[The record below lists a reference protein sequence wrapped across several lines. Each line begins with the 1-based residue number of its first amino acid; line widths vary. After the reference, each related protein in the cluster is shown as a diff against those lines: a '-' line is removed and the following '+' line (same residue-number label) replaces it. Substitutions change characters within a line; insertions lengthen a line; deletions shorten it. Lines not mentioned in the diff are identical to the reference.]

1 MFLFVSLI
9 LLRLYRAQTQY
20 GIVPFITYKFNVNDN
35 KAQKGEE
42 NILKQYFYSIQKLG
56 QYYSK
61 EEYDKLKSVF

>member
-1 MFLFVSLI
+1 M
-9 LLRLYRAQTQY
+9 
-20 GIVPFITYKFNVNDN
+20 PFITYKFNVNDN